1 MIAPSLLAEVQPL
14 AERFVTAGHRIYLVG
29 GVVRDQLLGRPIAD
43 TTDLDLTTDAG
54 PDAIKRAVAGLADAV
69 WSQGERF
76 GTIGCRI
83 GSRDYE
89 ITSHRG
95 ESYEPHS
102 RKPSVVFSS
111 QIEHDL
117 ERRDFTVNAMAFEL
131 PAGELIDPFHGRDD
145 LRDGVLRTPL
155 APEVSFSDDP
165 LRMLRAARFLS
176 GYGLVPEPTL
186 VDAIAGLTSRMA
198 IVSIER
204 RRDELD
210 KLLSVEDPT
219 GGFRFLRQHDLI
231 RYMVPGL
238 AESSDIDF
246 DQAMSAVQRLP
257 RARLRLAALI
267 AASSDARADAER
279 QVRALRYGNEV
290 IAEIGAVVHGA
301 AMIRTHRSDWADAD
315 VRRLAA
321 ATGDRLD
328 DAVTLASTHL
338 DTQPLRDRIELLRS
352 QEDLGTLA
360 LPLDGD
366 VVMRLLGIEPGV
378 EVGRALA
385 FIRDLRIREGPI
397 APTIAADRLAQWWSD
412 QPRD

>member
-1 MIAPSLLAEVQPL
+1 
-14 AERFVTAGHRIYLVG
+14 
-29 GVVRDQLLGRPIAD
+29 
-43 TTDLDLTTDAG
+43 
-54 PDAIKRAVAGLADAV
+54 
-69 WSQGERF
+69 
-76 GTIGCRI
+76 
-83 GSRDYE
+83 
-89 ITSHRG
+89 
-95 ESYEPHS
+95 
-102 RKPSVVFSS
+102 
-111 QIEHDL
+111 
-117 ERRDFTVNAMAFEL
+117 
-131 PAGELIDPFHGRDD
+131 
-145 LRDGVLRTPL
+145 
-155 APEVSFSDDP
+155 
-165 LRMLRAARFLS
+165 
-176 GYGLVPEPTL
+176 
-186 VDAIAGLTSRMA
+186 
-198 IVSIER
+198 
-204 RRDELD
+204 
-210 KLLSVEDPT
+210 
-219 GGFRFLRQHDLI
+219 
-231 RYMVPGL
+231 MVPGL
-238 AESSDIDF
+238 TESSDIDF

-352 QEDLGTLA
+352 QEDLDTLA